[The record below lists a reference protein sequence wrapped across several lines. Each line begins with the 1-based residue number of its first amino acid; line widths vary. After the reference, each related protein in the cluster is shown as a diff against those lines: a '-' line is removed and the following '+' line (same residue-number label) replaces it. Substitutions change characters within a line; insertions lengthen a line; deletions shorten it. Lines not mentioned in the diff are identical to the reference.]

1 MPQRHPWQP
10 RTADIPSQP
19 GVYRFL
25 DARGRVIYVGKA
37 KALRSR
43 LTSYFQKPEAL
54 HERTRR
60 MIGHAASVD
69 WTVVPTERQALQL
82 EYSWIKEFQPEFNI
96 RFRDDKA
103 YPYLVLTL
111 AEDVPRVFLAR
122 RKGIKGARYFGPFPN
137 AGALRDTLSTI
148 LKAFPV
154 RSCSSSAYAKAQRAQ
169 RPCLLGD
176 IGKCA
181 APCVERVT
189 PQEHKALAVSLA
201 AFMSGHDD
209 QVAAELTSSMEAAA
223 QALEFERA
231 GRIRDRIEAIN
242 TILMKNTMVVSDDID
257 ADIFG
262 LASDTLVAAA
272 HVFRVRGGRIRSA
285 KGFVVDTPEDNEG
298 ISLVEMLLR
307 DGFEDGPPARLVVV
321 PELPAL
327 AGVWEKQLSDVRHE
341 AGNKGLVKI
350 RTAKRGELAELAQT
364 VGLNASQTLTSYLSQ
379 RTSDPSA
386 RSRALGEIQTALGL
400 EEAPLRM
407 ECFDVSHLGG
417 DNPVASMVV
426 FEDGLPRR
434 EHYRRFAMV
443 DVGDDTEAIYQV
455 IARRV
460 QRLLADSDTSE
471 SARGFSYPPGL
482 IVVDGGLPQVNAA
495 HRALRECGVDIPVCG
510 LAKKL
515 EEVWRPHE
523 SFPVILPR
531 NSEAL
536 FLLQRA
542 RDEAH
547 RVAITYQRSTRKR
560 TLRSEL
566 LDIPGVGKSSA
577 SRLLKHFGSVAKV
590 KAASLEDL
598 VAVPGVGKIMATTI
612 FESLQAPASPPVTMG
627 TASPQQ

>member
-60 MIGHAASVD
+60 MVGHAASVD

-181 APCVERVT
+181 APCVERVS

-223 QALEFERA
+223 QALEHV
-231 GRIRDRIEAIN
+231 GLPEAQ
-242 TILMKNTMVVSDDID
+242 LH
-257 ADIFG
+257 
-262 LASDTLVAAA
+262 LAHAAIYLA
-272 HVFRVRGGRIRSA
+272 LAPKSNRSA
-285 KGFVVDTPEDNEG
+285 VAIWTARADVRDGAVGEVPPH
-298 ISLVEMLLR
+298 LR
-307 DGFEDGPPARLVVV
+307 DA
-321 PELPAL
+321 
-327 AGVWEKQLSDVRHE
+327 
-341 AGNKGLVKI
+341 
-350 RTAKRGELAELAQT
+350 
-364 VGLNASQTLTSYLSQ
+364 
-379 RTSDPSA
+379 
-386 RSRALGEIQTALGL
+386 
-400 EEAPLRM
+400 
-407 ECFDVSHLGG
+407 
-417 DNPVASMVV
+417 
-426 FEDGLPRR
+426 
-434 EHYRRFAMV
+434 HYRA
-443 DVGDDTEAIYQV
+443 
-455 IARRV
+455 
-460 QRLLADSDTSE
+460 
-471 SARGFSYPPGL
+471 
-482 IVVDGGLPQVNAA
+482 
-495 HRALRECGVDIPVCG
+495 
-510 LAKKL
+510 
-515 EEVWRPHE
+515 
-523 SFPVILPR
+523 
-531 NSEAL
+531 
-536 FLLQRA
+536 
-542 RDEAH
+542 
-547 RVAITYQRSTRKR
+547 
-560 TLRSEL
+560 
-566 LDIPGVGKSSA
+566 
-577 SRLLKHFGSVAKV
+577 
-590 KAASLEDL
+590 AASLGHGTGYDYPHDHASGT
-598 VAVPGVGKIMATTI
+598 VAQQYLPDAVRDRRWY
-612 FESLQAPASPPVTMG
+612 SPSANGAEAAIGARMSHG
-627 TASPQQ
+627 NPQGEP